1 MRPNPSLILFLLA
14 VFSTTAALYSI
25 NISEDYQ
32 RTTANDVQVFPRLNA
47 KPEAA
52 KVLVIETGGL
62 KLKFKQNKD
71 SVWVA
76 EDKFKYPA
84 SSKLIQK
91 VISQLADMRKIA
103 VKTRMP
109 SRFNQIG
116 VEPYQ
121 QADANSVFVKLK
133 AADGEILAESIF
145 GAQFRRNNIGVAEG
159 TFIRHPKEQ
168 QAWLASGSIDIP
180 SDLLSWLD
188 TRILN
193 IGSNEIK
200 KIKLWDKLGRT
211 AVVVRSNDG
220 GRFIYQNRDGIGYL
234 DREIAKNLFESLT
247 KLSFVDVLPRKISEK
262 WQSILDFEVEAYSGS
277 KIAGQLFR
285 GDSRKILQFSIEEN
299 ALKKIALRGLADTI
313 AYSELNKWS
322 YFIPSW
328 QAERFLEG
336 LKVIEGGL
344 Q

>member
-14 VFSTTAALYSI
+14 VFSTTGALYSI

-193 IGSNEIK
+193 IESNEIK

-211 AVVVRSNDG
+211 AVMVRSNDG

-313 AYSELNKWS
+313 AYNELNKWS

-328 QAERFLEG
+328 QADRFLEG
-336 LKVIEGGL
+336 LKIIEGGL

>member
-52 KVLVIETGGL
+52 KVLVIETGEL

>member
-200 KIKLWDKLGRT
+200 KIKLWDKMGRT

-262 WQSILDFEVEAYSGS
+262 WQSILDFEVEAYSGP

-285 GDSRKILQFSIEEN
+285 GDSRKILQFSVEES
-299 ALKKIALRGLADTI
+299 ALKKNALRDVVDTI

-322 YFIPSW
+322 YVIPSW
-328 QAERFLEG
+328 QADRFLEG

>member
-14 VFSTTAALYSI
+14 VLSTTAALYSI

-262 WQSILDFEVEAYSGS
+262 WQSILDFEVEAYSGP
-277 KIAGQLFR
+277 KIAGQLLR
-285 GDSRKILQFSIEEN
+285 GDSRKILQFSLEEN
-299 ALKKIALRGLADTI
+299 TLKKIALRGLADTI

-328 QAERFLEG
+328 QADRFLEG

>member
-262 WQSILDFEVEAYSGS
+262 WQSILDFEVEAFSGP
-277 KIAGQLFR
+277 KIAGQLLR
-285 GDSRKILQFSIEEN
+285 GDSRKILQFSLEEN
-299 ALKKIALRGLADTI
+299 TLKKIALRGLADTI

-328 QAERFLEG
+328 QADRFLEG

>member
-262 WQSILDFEVEAYSGS
+262 WQSILDFEVEAYSGP

-313 AYSELNKWS
+313 AYNELNKWS

-328 QAERFLEG
+328 QADRFLDG

>member
-145 GAQFRRNNIGVAEG
+145 GAQFRRNNIGVAAG

-200 KIKLWDKLGRT
+200 KIKLWEKPGDT
-211 AVVVRSNDG
+211 AVVVRSNDNG
-220 GRFIYQNRDGIGYL
+220 GFVYQNRDGIGYL
-234 DREIAKNLFESLT
+234 DREVAKNLFESLT
-247 KLSFVDVLPRKISEK
+247 KLSFVDVWPRKTPEK
-262 WQSILDFEVEAYSGS
+262 WQSILYFEVEAYSGS
-277 KIAGQLFR
+277 TIAGQLFR
-285 GDSRKILQFSIEEN
+285 SDSRKILQFSIEEN
-299 ALKKIALRGLADTI
+299 ALKNIALRDLADTI

-322 YFIPSW
+322 YVIPSW
-328 QAERFLEG
+328 QADRFLQG
-336 LKVIEGGL
+336 LKVIEGGS

>member
-1 MRPNPSLILFLLA
+1 MLA

-200 KIKLWDKLGRT
+200 KIKLWDKMGRT

-262 WQSILDFEVEAYSGS
+262 WQSILDFEVEAYSGP
-277 KIAGQLFR
+277 KIAGQLLR
-285 GDSRKILQFSIEEN
+285 GDSRKILQFSLEEN
-299 ALKKIALRGLADTI
+299 TLKKIALRGLADTI

-328 QAERFLEG
+328 QADRFLEG

>member
-1 MRPNPSLILFLLA
+1 MRPNTSLILLLLA
-14 VFSTTAALYSI
+14 VFSTTGALYSI

-200 KIKLWDKLGRT
+200 KIKLWDKMGRT

-262 WQSILDFEVEAYSGS
+262 WQSILDFEVEAYSGP
-277 KIAGQLFR
+277 KIAGQLFK

-313 AYSELNKWS
+313 AYNELNKWS

-328 QAERFLEG
+328 QADRFLEG

>member
-14 VFSTTAALYSI
+14 AFSTIAAFYSI
-25 NISEDYQ
+25 NSSEDYQ
-32 RTTANDVQVFPRLNA
+32 RTTANDVLVFPRLNS

-52 KVLVIETGGL
+52 NALLIETGGI
-62 KLKFKQNKD
+62 KLKFKQNEE

-121 QADANSVFVKLK
+121 QADANSVFIKLQG
-133 AADGEILAESIF
+133 ADGEILAESIL

-193 IGSNEIK
+193 IDSNEIK
-200 KIKLWDKLGRT
+200 KIKIWEKPGGT
-211 AVVVRSNDG
+211 AVVVRSNDDG
-220 GRFIYQNRDGIGYL
+220 GFIYQNRDGIGYL

-247 KLSFVDVLPRKISEK
+247 KLSFVDVWPRKISGK
-262 WQSILDFEVEAYSGS
+262 WQSILYFEVEAYSGS

-285 GDSRKILQFSIEEN
+285 SDSRTILQFSVKEN
-299 ALKKIALRGLADTI
+299 GLKEVALRGLAGTI

-322 YFIPSW
+322 YAIPSW
-328 QAERFLEG
+328 QADRFLEG
-336 LKVIEGGL
+336 LKIIEGGL

>member
-313 AYSELNKWS
+313 AYNELNKWS

-328 QAERFLEG
+328 QADRFLEG

>member
-32 RTTANDVQVFPRLNA
+32 RTTANDVIVFPRLNA

-262 WQSILDFEVEAYSGS
+262 WQSILDFEVEAYSGP
-277 KIAGQLFR
+277 KIAGQLLR
-285 GDSRKILQFSIEEN
+285 GDSRKILQFSLEEN
-299 ALKKIALRGLADTI
+299 TLKKIALRGLADTI

-328 QAERFLEG
+328 QADRFLEG

>member
-32 RTTANDVQVFPRLNA
+32 RTTADDVIVFPRLNA

-62 KLKFKQNKD
+62 KLKFMQNKA

-262 WQSILDFEVEAYSGS
+262 WQSILDFEVEAYSGP

-313 AYSELNKWS
+313 AYNELNKWS

-328 QAERFLEG
+328 QADRFLEG
-336 LKVIEGGL
+336 LKVIEGSL

>member
-262 WQSILDFEVEAYSGS
+262 WQSILDFEVEAYSGP

-285 GDSRKILQFSIEEN
+285 GDSRRILQFSIEEN
-299 ALKKIALRGLADTI
+299 ALKKIALRGLADTT
-313 AYSELNKWS
+313 AYNELNKWS

-328 QAERFLEG
+328 QADRFLEG

>member
-32 RTTANDVQVFPRLNA
+32 RTTANGVQVFPRLNA

-52 KVLVIETGGL
+52 KVLVIETGEL

-121 QADANSVFVKLK
+121 QADANSVFVRLK

-262 WQSILDFEVEAYSGS
+262 WQSILDFEVEAYSGP

-313 AYSELNKWS
+313 AYNELNNWS

-328 QAERFLEG
+328 QADRFLEG

>member
-1 MRPNPSLILFLLA
+1 MRPNQSLILFLLA
-14 VFSTTAALYSI
+14 VFSITAALYSI

-193 IGSNEIK
+193 IESNKIK

-313 AYSELNKWS
+313 AYNELNKWS

-328 QAERFLEG
+328 QADRFLEG

>member
-262 WQSILDFEVEAYSGS
+262 WQSILDFEVEAYSGP

-313 AYSELNKWS
+313 AYNELNKWS

-328 QAERFLEG
+328 QADRFLEG

-344 Q
+344 K

>member
-262 WQSILDFEVEAYSGS
+262 WQSILDFEVEAFSGP

-313 AYSELNKWS
+313 AYNELNKWS

-328 QAERFLEG
+328 QADRFLEG

>member
-262 WQSILDFEVEAYSGS
+262 WQSILDFEVEAYSGP

-285 GDSRKILQFSIEEN
+285 GDSRKILQFSLEEN
-299 ALKKIALRGLADTI
+299 TLKKIALRGLADTI

-328 QAERFLEG
+328 QADRFLEG
-336 LKVIEGGL
+336 LKVIKGGL

>member
-103 VKTRMP
+103 IKTRMP

-121 QADANSVFVKLK
+121 QADANSVFIKLQG
-133 AADGEILAESIF
+133 ADGEILAESIL
-145 GAQFRRNNIGVAEG
+145 GAQFRRNNIGIAEG

-193 IGSNEIK
+193 IESNEIK

-220 GRFIYQNRDGIGYL
+220 GQFI
-234 DREIAKNLFESLT
+234 LFVWGTE
-247 KLSFVDVLPRKISEK
+247 
-262 WQSILDFEVEAYSGS
+262 
-277 KIAGQLFR
+277 
-285 GDSRKILQFSIEEN
+285 
-299 ALKKIALRGLADTI
+299 
-313 AYSELNKWS
+313 
-322 YFIPSW
+322 
-328 QAERFLEG
+328 
-336 LKVIEGGL
+336 
-344 Q
+344 

>member
-121 QADANSVFVKLK
+121 QADANSVFVKLQ

-193 IGSNEIK
+193 IESNEIK

-220 GRFIYQNRDGIGYL
+220 GRFSYQNRDGMGYL

-247 KLSFVDVLPRKISEK
+247 KLSFVDVLPRKTSEK
-262 WQSILDFEVEAYSGS
+262 WQSILDFEIEVYSGS

-285 GDSRKILQFSIEEN
+285 GDSRKILQFSFKEN
-299 ALKKIALRGLADTI
+299 GPKNIALQGLADTI
-313 AYSELNKWS
+313 SSSELNKWS

-336 LKVIEGGL
+336 LKVIEVGS

>member
-121 QADANSVFVKLK
+121 QADANSVFVKLQG
-133 AADGEILAESIF
+133 ADGEILAESIF

-193 IGSNEIK
+193 IESNKIK

>member
-32 RTTANDVQVFPRLNA
+32 RTTANDMQVLPRLNA

-200 KIKLWDKLGRT
+200 KIKLWDKMGRT

-262 WQSILDFEVEAYSGS
+262 WQSILDFEVEAYSGP

-313 AYSELNKWS
+313 AYNELNKWS

-328 QAERFLEG
+328 QADRFLEG

>member
-1 MRPNPSLILFLLA
+1 MRLNPSLILFLLA

-25 NISEDYQ
+25 SISEDYQ
-32 RTTANDVQVFPRLNA
+32 RTTADDMQVFPRLNA

-52 KVLVIETGGL
+52 KVLVIETGEL

-103 VKTRMP
+103 AKTRMP
-109 SRFNQIG
+109 SRFKQIG

-121 QADANSVFVKLK
+121 QADANSVFVKLQ
-133 AADGEILAESIF
+133 AGDGEILAESIL

-193 IGSNEIK
+193 IESNKIK

>member
-14 VFSTTAALYSI
+14 VFSTMAALYSI

-62 KLKFKQNKD
+62 KLKFKHNKD

-103 VKTRMP
+103 IKTRMP

-262 WQSILDFEVEAYSGS
+262 WQSILDFEVEAYSGP

-313 AYSELNKWS
+313 AYNELNKWS

-328 QAERFLEG
+328 QADRFLEG
-336 LKVIEGGL
+336 LKIIEGGL

>member
-262 WQSILDFEVEAYSGS
+262 WQSILDFEVEAYSGP
-277 KIAGQLFR
+277 KIAGQLFK

-313 AYSELNKWS
+313 AYNELNKWS

-328 QAERFLEG
+328 QADRFLEG

>member
-52 KVLVIETGGL
+52 KILVIETGGL

-180 SDLLSWLD
+180 SDFLSWLD

-193 IGSNEIK
+193 IESNEIK

-313 AYSELNKWS
+313 AYNELNKWS

-328 QAERFLEG
+328 QADRFLEG
-336 LKVIEGGL
+336 LKIIEGGL

>member
-1 MRPNPSLILFLLA
+1 MRANPSLILFLLA

-262 WQSILDFEVEAYSGS
+262 WQSILDFEVEAYSGP

-313 AYSELNKWS
+313 AYNELNKWS

-328 QAERFLEG
+328 QADRFLEG

>member
-220 GRFIYQNRDGIGYL
+220 GGFIYQNRDGIGYL

-262 WQSILDFEVEAYSGS
+262 WQSILDFEVEAYSGP

-285 GDSRKILQFSIEEN
+285 GDSRKILQFSLEEN
-299 ALKKIALRGLADTI
+299 TLKKIALRGLADTI

-328 QAERFLEG
+328 QADRFLEG
-336 LKVIEGGL
+336 LKVIEGDL

>member
-1 MRPNPSLILFLLA
+1 MRLNPSLILFLLA
-14 VFSTTAALYSI
+14 LFSTTAALYTI

-47 KPEAA
+47 QPEAA

-262 WQSILDFEVEAYSGS
+262 WQSILDFEVEAYSGP
-277 KIAGQLFR
+277 KIAGQLFK

-313 AYSELNKWS
+313 AYNELNKWS

-328 QAERFLEG
+328 QADRFLEG

>member
-220 GRFIYQNRDGIGYL
+220 GRFIYQNRYGIGYL

-262 WQSILDFEVEAYSGS
+262 WQSILDFEVEAYSGP

-285 GDSRKILQFSIEEN
+285 GDSRKILQFSLEEN
-299 ALKKIALRGLADTI
+299 TLKKIALRGLADTI

-328 QAERFLEG
+328 QADRFLEG

>member
-262 WQSILDFEVEAYSGS
+262 WQSILDFEVEAYSGP
-277 KIAGQLFR
+277 KIAGQLLR
-285 GDSRKILQFSIEEN
+285 GDSRKILQFSLEEN
-299 ALKKIALRGLADTI
+299 TLKKIALRGLADTV

-328 QAERFLEG
+328 QADRFLEG

>member
-313 AYSELNKWS
+313 AYNELNKWS

-328 QAERFLEG
+328 QADRFLEG
-336 LKVIEGGL
+336 LKVIEGSL